1 MRPTFIKKTVLLAL
15 VLLPSMCLLAQMQLR
30 FVAEGSTGAADFG
43 DLNRDGIPDLFRSSN
58 ETFSFALGRY
68 DTSGHL
74 QFGMV
79 PNAAFVN
86 SVIFTGVQAGD
97 WDNDGDFDL
106 LPDVHY
112 VYEFHSM
119 LTENRNG
126 VFADTCVKFSAPY
139 PSLQHIDLKDFNK
152 DGWNDVFFCNNSKT
166 YIRDGQTGLPH
177 ELPFFPSPRTAAL
190 QLLDF
195 NRDGWMDVLQTNGGA
210 TQKDMYLFLG
220 KGNFGFETGLLVG
233 PAPGALI
240 SDAGDFDGDGIE
252 DLITKPSL
260 YSSNL
265 TILTKLL
272 SSSPQKTTLV
282 APSNALVFYHDLNAD
297 GKMDFVFGKA
307 DSFYLKLNQGDGSF
321 RDYTYGMKIATSNA
335 LQYRSKPVGA
345 AHDFFVFKYA
355 LPIRYNFYFTDD
367 RFTVTASEQVMQ
379 NALLNSNNNTNSC
392 LADLDGDG
400 AQELVMGLWDNRGL
414 ARCDLTGSGEQAI
427 LLYRDFHGAEITGL
441 AAADFDR
448 DKKDEIVFFD
458 RAGGIY
464 IGGLNAL
471 GQFELGPALTINAN
485 FRNVFEVKIADFD
498 GNGFPDFLF
507 GDNITDQVFV
517 YANQNGQDFV
527 QTAILS
533 DWDLLNAKVVDF
545 DRDGLDDL
553 VLEPYSDPNIARG
566 IYLFHNRGN
575 FVFEKTSHFISDG
588 RLMLSPDAGF
598 FKNFMP
604 VIEGSSV
611 GLYQMA
617 PNGFQRNGGIELGS
631 VIEAALIDFNRD
643 SLPDL
648 YYNKLPGKSGF
659 ICLNKG
665 DGTFEKDAALL
676 PFVSVNNVLD
686 TDGDGFPEFLMLYRR
701 DWMLGKAPALA
712 VSALDEPARAS
723 GHLSVWP
730 SPAGQSIRL
739 EGPGLQGFKLSLFS
753 AAGQLCKQVD
763 AHANSPIDL
772 AGLPSGVY
780 FLVAENDKGL
790 YFGKFVKQE

>member
-1 MRPTFIKKTVLLAL
+1 ME
-15 VLLPSMCLLAQMQLR
+15 LR

-43 DLNRDGIPDLFRSSN
+43 DLNQDGIPDLFRSSD

-79 PNAAFVN
+79 PNAAFVKTF
-86 SVIFTGVQAGD
+86 IFTGVQAGD
-97 WDNDGDFDL
+97 WDNDGDVDL

-119 LTENRNG
+119 LTENKGG

-139 PSLQHIDLKDFNK
+139 PSLQHIYSQDFNK
-152 DGWNDVFFCNNSKT
+152 DGLNDAFFCNNSKT
-166 YIRDGQTGLPH
+166 HIRDGQTGLLY

-190 QLLDF
+190 HLLDF
-195 NRDGWMDVLQTNGGA
+195 NRDGWTDVLQTNGGA

-220 KGNFGFETGLLVG
+220 KGNFEFETGLLVG
-233 PAPGALI
+233 TTPGALI
-240 SDAGDFDGDGIE
+240 PDAGDFDGDGIE
-252 DLITKPSL
+252 DLVTKPSL
-260 YSSNL
+260 YSPNL

-272 SSSPQKTTLV
+272 SGSPQKTTLV

-297 GKMDFVFGKA
+297 GKTDFVFGKA

-321 RDYTYGMKIATSNA
+321 RNYAYGMKVPASNG
-335 LQYRSKPVGA
+335 LLYHPKPVGA

-379 NALLNSNNNTNSC
+379 NALLNSDNYTNSC

-414 ARCDLTGSGEQAI
+414 ARCDLAESSGQAT
-427 LLYRDFHGAEITGL
+427 LLYSDFHGAEITGL

-448 DKKDEIVFFD
+448 DQKDEIVFFD

-485 FRNVFEVKIADFD
+485 FRNVFEIKIADFD

-507 GDNITDQVFV
+507 GDNITDQVFI

-533 DWDLLNAKVVDF
+533 DWDLLNAKIVDF

-553 VLEPYSDPNIARG
+553 VLEPYTNPNIARG
-566 IYLFHNRGN
+566 IYLFRNRGN
-575 FVFEKTSHFISDG
+575 FVFEKTPHFISDG

-598 FKNFMP
+598 FKNLIP
-604 VIEGSSV
+604 IVEGPYVS
-611 GLYQMA
+611 LYQMDA
-617 PNGFQRNGGIELGS
+617 DGFQRSSSIDLGLGLKE
-631 VIEAALIDFNRD
+631 VALIDFNRD

-648 YYNKLPGKSGF
+648 YYTKLPGQYGF

-676 PFVSVNNVLD
+676 PFVSLNNVMD
-686 TDGDGFPEFLMLYRR
+686 ADGDGFPEFLMLYRR
-701 DWMLGKAPALA
+701 DWILGKSPALA
-712 VSALDEPARAS
+712 VSAQHEPSPAS
-723 GHLSVWP
+723 DRLSIWP
-730 SPAGQSIRL
+730 SPAQHSIRI
-739 EGPGLQGFKLSLFS
+739 EGPSLQDFKLSLFS

-763 AHANSPIDL
+763 AHVNTPIDL

-780 FLVAENDKGL
+780 FLVAENGENL
-790 YFGKFVKQE
+790 YWGKFIKQE